1 MDGNDLK
8 ALKLEDFLTGVVLGD
23 TEYKN
28 FSDVPD
34 FILKVIQGDV
44 KHQIGILK
52 SKVEKFKL
60 ISNFS
65 RGLLFAANTLFAY
78 SILTASP
85 IFAGIGLAPF
95 AGAVATGI
103 YAEKNR
109 TYAGQL
115 KLMETLDC
123 LLASELKRR
132 ADEREIFPDIFG
144 EKAEIERVA
153 DLLLGDLFFIP
164 NIEKDNDE
172 LIQE

>member
-1 MDGNDLK
+1 MEGSDLK
-8 ALKLEDFLTGVVLGD
+8 ALKLEDFLKGLVIDDKKVED
-23 TEYKN
+23 SSEI
-28 FSDVPD
+28 PD

-44 KHQIGILK
+44 KLKIGILK
-52 SKVEKFKL
+52 SKVGKFKL
-60 ISNFS
+60 ISNVS

-78 SILTASP
+78 SILSASP
-85 IFAGIGLAPF
+85 IFAAVGLAPF

-109 TYAGQL
+109 TYEGQL

-144 EKAEIERVA
+144 ERAEIERVA
-153 DLLLGDLFFIP
+153 DLLLGNLFFIP
-164 NIEKDNDE
+164 NNEKDNDE